1 MSLKVIGAGFGRT
14 GTRSLKEALEIL
26 GFGPCHHMVEV
37 FTHPE
42 QIPLWDRAATGGISD
57 WNEIFAAYTSSCD
70 WPSCTFYKEL
80 AAFYPDAKV
89 ILTLRDPKAWYSS
102 VANTIMRHLAPPLPG
117 APDMAP
123 GRFARALITEDTF
136 HSDMSEA
143 NMIRVYEAHNA
154 EVRRIIPRE
163 RLLVY
168 EATEGW
174 GPLCAFLGVAVPDAV
189 FPMLNTT
196 EQFQA
201 HAAEIRRQAQP

>member
-37 FTHPE
+37 FLHPE
-42 QIPLWDRAATGGISD
+42 QVPLWDRAANG
-57 WNEIFAAYTSSCD
+57 EIANWDDVFAGYNSSCD
-70 WPSCTFYKEL
+70 WPSCAFYKEL

-89 ILTLRDPKAWYSS
+89 ILTLRDPKAWYAS
-102 VANTIMRHLAPPLPG
+102 VAGTIMRHLQPPKPG
-117 APDMAP
+117 EPDMAP
-123 GRFARALITEDTF
+123 GRFAIQIIRENTF

-143 NMIRVYEAHNA
+143 NMIREYLRHND
-154 EVRRIIPRE
+154 EVRRAIPPE

-168 EATEGW
+168 EAKEGW
-174 GPLCAFLGVAVPDAV
+174 VPLCEFLGVPVPQTA
-189 FPMLNTT
+189 FPLLNTT

-201 HAAEIRRQAQP
+201 HEAEMHQKLKR